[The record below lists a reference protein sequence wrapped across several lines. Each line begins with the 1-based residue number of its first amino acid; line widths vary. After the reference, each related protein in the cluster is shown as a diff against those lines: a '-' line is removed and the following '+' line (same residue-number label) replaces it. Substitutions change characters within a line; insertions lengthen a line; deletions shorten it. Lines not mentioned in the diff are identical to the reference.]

1 MDKVFNKI
9 NLSSMQVLKT
19 LQLLM
24 EDNYSMQE
32 LIEKLN
38 TNEEDAIFN
47 NSVISKYI
55 NTCRYLG
62 FDIPKINNKYYI
74 ASFPFG
80 MEFSDTDIDLVKNLY
95 NIAKKEMA
103 NKYFKIFDKLV
114 AKINRYAN
122 KKIAR
127 VDKDSYQFSYE
138 LFEQAIKKKRKIN
151 LIFKNRTKLEC
162 IPLCIVDSEN
172 KTFFKVYNKR
182 ERMIDINRLSGI
194 EVLDEKYQSPYK
206 NEPTIVV
213 YKLKNKLAQRYELR
227 ENETLISFNN
237 DTKVIQSQDENQEEL
252 LSRLLRYDVD
262 CEIIKPQSYRDS
274 MKKILEE
281 TLSNYGIN
289 E

>member
-151 LIFKNRTKLEC
+151 LIFKNRAKLEC

>member
-1 MDKVFNKI
+1 MDKVSNKR

-19 LQLLM
+19 LQILM

-38 TNEEDAIFN
+38 RNEEDAIFN
-47 NSVISKYI
+47 NSIISKYI

-62 FDIPKINNKYYI
+62 FEIPKINNKYYVTKL
-74 ASFPFG
+74 PFG
-80 MEFSDTDIDLVKNLY
+80 MEFSDIDINLIKNLY
-95 NIAKKEMA
+95 NIARNEMA
-103 NKYFKIFDKLV
+103 NKSFRIFDNLIE
-114 AKINRYAN
+114 KINRFAN
-122 KKIAR
+122 KKIVR

-151 LIFKNRTKLEC
+151 LIFRNRAKLEC

-194 EVLDEKYQSPYK
+194 EVLDEQYQSPYK
-206 NEPTIVV
+206 NEPIIVV

-227 ENETLISFNN
+227 ENETLISFNG
-237 DTKVIQSQDENQEEL
+237 DTKVIQNQDENQEEL

-274 MKKILEE
+274 MKKLLEDA
-281 TLSNYGIN
+281 LSNYGIN
-289 E
+289 K